1 MTADPHILKFDAL
14 RVLDRGNGV
23 QTMPL
28 ATREIGAQR
37 ITTGLTR
44 FPPGAAI
51 PLHSHNVEE
60 QVTLL
65 EGEAEVEIE
74 AQRVRLKPYDT
85 TYVPAGKH
93 HRFINVGTAPMLILW
108 IYGSTEVTR
117 TFAETGETV
126 PHLSSRDLAA
136 LPPRHA

>member
-1 MTADPHILKFDAL
+1 MTTDPHILKFDAL
-14 RVLDRGNGV
+14 PVLDRGNGV
-23 QTMPL
+23 QTIPL
-28 ATREIGAQR
+28 ATKEIGAQR

-74 AQRVRLKPYDT
+74 GQRVRLKPYDT

-93 HRFINVGTAPMLILW
+93 HRFINAGTTPMLILW

-117 TFAETGETV
+117 TFSETGETV
-126 PHLSSRDLAA
+126 AHLSGRDLAS
-136 LPPRHA
+136 LPPG

>member
-1 MTADPHILKFDAL
+1 MTIMADPHILKFDAL

-28 ATREIGAQR
+28 ASKEIGAQR

-44 FPPGAAI
+44 FPPGASI
-51 PLHSHNVEE
+51 PLHSHNAEE

-65 EGEAEVEIE
+65 EGEAEVDIE
-74 AQRVRLKPYDT
+74 GQRVRLRPYDT
-85 TYVPAGKH
+85 TYVPAGKP

-108 IYGSTEVTR
+108 VYGATVSGR
-117 TFAETGETV
+117 TT
-126 PHLSSRDLAA
+126 
-136 LPPRHA
+136 PRSFHPTSLIGS